1 MIKTKIITKG
11 GIVLALSFISFIIFK
26 GVANIF
32 NSFIIPFTIYIF
44 FKNENLK
51 DMILSLTSICIFT
64 FIFFR
69 LQSFFIIRY
78 CIIAYALFVENK
90 KTLKRVNILIINTSL
105 ISLILWLGT
114 TLTDIFFN
122 TKINLVLKGI
132 TGNSIE
138 LYVLIYLF
146 EGLIISV
153 ILYVGSEKLGNRLK
167 NLVN

>member
-1 MIKTKIITKG
+1 
-11 GIVLALSFISFIIFK
+11 
-26 GVANIF
+26 
-32 NSFIIPFTIYIF
+32 
-44 FKNENLK
+44 
-51 DMILSLTSICIFT
+51 
-64 FIFFR
+64 
-69 LQSFFIIRY
+69 
-78 CIIAYALFVENK
+78 
-90 KTLKRVNILIINTSL
+90 
-105 ISLILWLGT
+105 LILWLGT